1 MMRRLKLGTV
11 ILLFWSANAL
21 AQDPSSTDK
30 KSAQPTG
37 TQATVESP
45 DHHATTGMGGLEVL
59 TDTQGVDFGAYVQ
72 QVQQQIKRNWYTYIP
87 ESAMPP
93 LLKRGKVV
101 IEFAIK
107 KDGQIAELRYDSSS
121 GDVALDRA
129 AYGGITA
136 SNPFPPLPA
145 EFHGQYLGLRFTF
158 LYNLSSTSS
167 QSLTGVSPPRLKVP
181 AGSSVLFVPIVNGIS
196 DQTKF
201 PISWS
206 VVGQGCAESTCGTVS
221 QNGMYTAPLKVPENP
236 TITVK
241 ATAPAGLG
249 ETVSAVVTIVPDPA
263 KNNGRR

>member
-1 MMRRLKLGTV
+1 V
-11 ILLFWSANAL
+11 L
-21 AQDPSSTDK
+21 AQAPSSTDK

-37 TQATVESP
+37 TQATVESA

-107 KDGQIAELRYDSSS
+107 KDGQIAGLRYDSSS

-136 SNPFPPLPA
+136 SNPFPPLPH
-145 EFHGQYLGLRFTF
+145 EFTRPYLGLRMTF
-158 LYNLSSTSS
+158 FYNPDPIYHPDQNQRLTRQN
-167 QSLTGVSPPRLKVP
+167 QSLTGISPPRLQVP
-181 AGSSVLFVPIVNGIS
+181 ASTSVQFVPILNGIT

-201 PISWS
+201 PITWS
-206 VVGQGCAESTCGTVS
+206 VVGDCAAATCGTIS
-221 QNGMYTAPLKVPENP
+221 ESGMYTAPPTVPIHP
-236 TITVK
+236 IIIVK
-241 ATAPAGLG
+241 AKADAVN
-249 ETVSAVVTIVPDPA
+249 ESYSAVVTLVPA
-263 KNNGRR
+263 KPPQNTVRH